1 MRNKR
6 GIQDQQD
13 GTRGG
18 RCCGKPVPGFYID
31 PGNHRVSARGAAW
44 ILGIWTQSSMALGA
58 SVKVLGTMMGSAGM
72 YNVSRKL

>member
-18 RCCGKPVPGFYID
+18 RCCGKPVPGFHID
-31 PGNHRVSARGAAW
+31 PGNRRVSAGGAAW
-44 ILGIWTQSSMALGA
+44 ILGIWTLRSMALGA
-58 SVKVLGTMMGSAGM
+58 SVKVLGTIMGSESM
-72 YNVSRKL
+72 DNVSRKL